1 MVTHQILA
9 VVIGH
14 FHTSAKLR
22 RLCELNFSFCGGY
35 APTRVYS
42 KSDQLDKNAILG
54 TAHQWLIKDFLGQQ
68 NIHPDIPSKKFVAL
82 VAAKKWLKT

>member
-22 RLCELNFSFCGGY
+22 RLCGLDFSFYGGY
-35 APTRVYS
+35 APTKIYS
-42 KSDQLDKNAILG
+42 RWDLLHKNAILG
-54 TAHQWLIKDFLGQQ
+54 RVNQWLIKDFLGQQ
-68 NIHPDIPSKKFVAL
+68 NIHPDEPSHKFVPL
-82 VAAKKWLKT
+82 VPPQKGS